1 MKRADLATPKGID
14 HDYNYLTS
22 IEREFDHA
30 ERNAISR
37 GFMLEEERRRGK
49 QPAKGETQFN
59 AAIERC
65 GVVVAKAPKGM
76 TRSKRNA
83 TICSKKNRT
92 LQWTVEWVHP
102 DGNKTMDKLW
112 ETQSIS
118 AAYDDHLRY
127 LDRSHPKKRRK
138 PDHKYKDPA
147 ASATFVS
154 SSVPV
159 HDCTVGEQP
168 SGSTTTAPVGKRKRE
183 EHEAR
188 VNRNAEGE
196 NPNMAVAK
204 DTGNSG
210 ANQNS
215 ASIPASSDASPAT
228 APAPKVDF
236 NFYLH
241 HPSLPSRH
249 PVLIPL
255 PPDAKLATSL
265 TNRLV
270 LEFPTIYVLR
280 GQPDGT
286 LPKGLVSEEDY
297 FASAK
302 KELIEEMAGEKTSVG
317 GFDGKF
323 EERKAHDLEDGEV
336 DQGRLLE
343 VLGKDLKGIA
353 GSL

>member
-1 MKRADLATPKGID
+1 M
-14 HDYNYLTS
+14 
-22 IEREFDHA
+22 
-30 ERNAISR
+30 
-37 GFMLEEERRRGK
+37 RRSAVK
-49 QPAKGETQFN
+49 
-59 AAIERC
+59 
-65 GVVVAKAPKGM
+65 
-76 TRSKRNA
+76 SKRVQCCGTA
-83 TICSKKNRT
+83 VLTRVPDRNRT

-138 PDHKYKDPA
+138 PDHKYKDLA
-147 ASATFVS
+147 ASATFIS
-154 SSVPV
+154 SSVPA
-159 HDCTVGEQP
+159 HDSTVGEQP

-188 VNRNAEGE
+188 VNGNAEGE
-196 NPNMAVAK
+196 DRSMAVAK

-228 APAPKVDF
+228 APAPKVDL

-249 PVLIPL
+249 PVVIPL

-280 GQPDGT
+280 SQPDGT
-286 LPKGLVSEEDY
+286 LPEGLVSEEDF

-302 KELIEEMAGEKTSVG
+302 KELIEEIAGEKTSVG
-317 GFDGKF
+317 GFGGKF
-323 EERKAHDLEDGEV
+323 EERKAHDLGDGEV